1 MKKRQITCTDRPRA
15 APDPGDSAADGGRA
29 YHQEARVAVKS
40 AGRVQRVVS
49 SVAEKVSV
57 IRPGQRG
64 AFQVWGAQT
73 SSGLA
78 STHLHK
84 QWPIVKARH
93 LCEKHADAKIL
104 DHGGIVCLASGNPAV
119 NGVLVLRA
127 GVWEWMS
134 EWILI
139 HTRV

>member
-1 MKKRQITCTDRPRA
+1 MIKKRLITCADRPWA

-29 YHQEARVAVKS
+29 YHQEARVALNS

-57 IRPGQRG
+57 IRHGQRG

-78 STHLHK
+78 VIPLHK
-84 QWPIVKARH
+84 Q
-93 LCEKHADAKIL
+93 
-104 DHGGIVCLASGNPAV
+104 
-119 NGVLVLRA
+119 
-127 GVWEWMS
+127 
-134 EWILI
+134 
-139 HTRV
+139 